1 MSDLPNIPITPE
13 TSTGQGTDPS
23 GSPAQLAAASDACVY
38 FFPGTS
44 TERPLELLGLP
55 GVPTSQSQV
64 LLALQQRLAVLN
76 QHPEGMSTVGNRA
89 RFALHAAAAKLLDP
103 YRRPDAEASTP
114 QRTSPPVADPALMQ
128 AIAMGG
134 GWNSTALKY
143 ALRSGGPDATDA
155 GTILKRVSRL
165 TGVQA
170 PPPLPPVQSPTARH
184 ASPAPVT
191 LQSVMEPPELLFAPD
206 AQDPARRMIAAAA
219 WALGGVM
226 ALLLALIAVV
236 VVISRMPRPG
246 ATSAA
251 TPSALDNPAASS
263 ASTAQSSLASESKPA
278 TPPAPQRNHVEEW
291 PDFVRAMDECASS
304 LRVGEAAGASQFA
317 VTLAKMG
324 AGWTAA
330 GSDERAAAM
339 NTIVEAVYAASG
351 DGELCAKLVTEV
363 GSAGASLGSAAK
375 PTDTEVLPGIWS
387 AGLQSRLSSERDL
400 PRAALRALNE
410 SSDRTFSKGGGAP
423 GESSFESGAA
433 AMLTILSQTLVPAV
447 AATDDAAAA
456 KSLGA
461 WKRWSAASAALRGPQ
476 SELNQILTLGALDRL
491 LAGPLEP
498 TQCREVFDAVSLLV
512 AGLPWR
518 EGDPSRRWLLH
529 AFETPSVSVADLF
542 AVTQSLATRSGAPGV
557 DQTMVLAAGASDA
570 GRGQLRDQYASV
582 WGLASAEARD
592 AAMAK
597 WIEAAKNELARGDVG
612 DSPLHHLAAAVSLA
626 RLNAAAAAIWAGSPD
641 IAAPFVTSPD
651 GGIDKRI
658 SAIQT
663 LGVEPVIRRELTS
676 WGVQYGGLSLGASK
690 IPERRKMLGEYSG
703 SLTLADAG
711 LVAAEALRGPNEN
724 LRADAVAFVKRHAND
739 AAMVAALLEEAPEIP
754 QTGPST
760 ELIKAVAVAAI
771 PSPRDP
777 GWRVSVRRA
786 LVSRL
791 LELVAGT
798 GETGVV
804 DEVAVLLAEAYDAQR
819 PTISTSQEPADDPD
833 SSPRARG
840 RVKPSPES
848 AAAALRA
855 KLLREAEAAVPTG
868 REPISLGQAAAAR
881 AARAKLVKGRIQEFA
896 AEQVACCELLAFVI
910 SSERT
915 DRAEGAAKV
924 LTELGEARRTARHV
938 FPQIEAAERAML
950 KLWLLRARAEEASS

>member
-1 MSDLPNIPITPE
+1 MSDNPKIPVTPAS
-13 TSTGQGTDPS
+13 STGPGTNHASGPS
-23 GSPAQLAAASDACVY
+23 ELAAASDACVY

-44 TERPLELLGLP
+44 TDRPLELLGLT
-55 GVPTSQSQV
+55 GAPTSQSQV

-103 YRRPDAEASTP
+103 YRRPDAEALPPSQP
-114 QRTSPPVADPALMQ
+114 SPPAADPGLLQ

-134 GWNSTALKY
+134 GWNSTTLRY
-143 ALRSGGPDATDA
+143 ALQSAGPDATDA
-155 GTILKRVSRL
+155 RAILTRVSRL
-165 TGVQA
+165 TGLQA
-170 PPPLPPVQSPTARH
+170 PPPSPRVHSPVGPR
-184 ASPAPVT
+184 ASPAPVA
-191 LQSVMEPPELLFAPD
+191 LQSVMEPPEQLFSPD
-206 AQDPARRMIAAAA
+206 TPDPARRVIAAAA

-246 ATSAA
+246 TNLASNTSALENLA
-251 TPSALDNPAASS
+251 APSSPAAQTSP
-263 ASTAQSSLASESKPA
+263 TSESKPA
-278 TPPAPQRNHVEEW
+278 PPPAAQRTHVEEW
-291 PDFVRAMDECASS
+291 PDFIRSMDECASS
-304 LRVGEAAGASQFA
+304 LRVGESGVASQFA
-317 VTLAKMG
+317 ATLAKMG
-324 AGWTAA
+324 AGWISA

-351 DGELCAKLVTEV
+351 DGELCAKLVAEV
-363 GSAGASLGSAAK
+363 GSAGVMLGSAAR
-375 PTDTEVLPGIWS
+375 PTDTEVLPGVWS
-387 AGLQSRLSSERDL
+387 AGLQSRLSGERDL

-410 SSDRTFSKGGGAP
+410 ALDRTFAKGGGAP
-423 GESSFESGAA
+423 GESSFENGAA
-433 AMLTILSQTLVPAV
+433 SMLTILSQTLVPTV

-456 KSLGA
+456 KSLDA
-461 WKRWSAASAALRGPQ
+461 WKRWAAASAALRGPQ

-518 EGDPSRRWLLH
+518 EGDPSRRWLMH
-529 AFETPSVSVADLF
+529 AFETPTVSIADLF

-557 DQTMVLAAGASDA
+557 DQTMVLAAGAGDA

-592 AAMAK
+592 AAMTK
-597 WIEAAKNELARGDVG
+597 WIQAAKNELARGDVG

-641 IAAPFVTSPD
+641 IAAPFVASPD

-658 SAIQT
+658 STIQT
-663 LGVEPVIRRELTS
+663 LGAEPVIRRELTT

-703 SLTLADAG
+703 TLTLADAG
-711 LVAAEALRGPNEN
+711 LIAAEALRGPNEN

-739 AAMVAALLEEAPEIP
+739 AAMVAALLEEAPQIP

-760 ELIKAVAVAAI
+760 ELIKTVAVAAI

-804 DEVAVLLAEAYDAQR
+804 DEVAVMLAEAYDAQR
-819 PTISTSQEPADDPD
+819 PAMSTPQDPADDPD
-833 SSPRARG
+833 SSPRVRG
-840 RVKPSPES
+840 RVKPSPEV

-868 REPISLGQAAAAR
+868 REPISLGQAAASR

-896 AEQVACCELLAFVI
+896 AEQVACCELLAFII

-924 LTELGEARRTARHV
+924 LTELGEARRTSRHV